1 VEGYGTDQVMD
12 NGSERAKF
20 VMFKPA
26 AGGWV
31 YRAPNPWVFGNA
43 PHYLVNEAQKAKIEA
58 IIIPRR
64 PVLLGLIIALGIL
77 ACVLA
82 ITGAVWLISGDED
95 PTTADV
101 IAMAALTAISLLAT
115 IPIVNRTQRRRLQ
128 PILAE
133 LPLTKER
140 ITFADMRKNART
152 AASFRQSRNAFIAS
166 AFASFAA
173 VFAAYSHYFARP
185 GIDAELMT
193 WGFNAVVF
201 GWLALV
207 WYRRAL
213 SKAKTTCSGCART
226 DEAHFVR
233 LTRIVLV
240 IAVASL
246 ALLIIGLQIL
256 RQHRLSTLPD
266 YGAARALYES
276 DAKKGIAKA
285 MNDLGFLYEQGLG
298 GAKDY
303 GKAKEW
309 YAKAAATGESKA
321 MSNLGRLYQ
330 NGLGVPRDYATAR
343 DWFERSANAG
353 NSSGMNSLGWL
364 YQNGLGVKQDYA
376 AAQHWYEKAS
386 DVGNAAGTSNL
397 AWLYQNG
404 WGVPIDYAKAHEL
417 HERAARAGI
426 AFSMDALGATY
437 INGWGVAKDSA
448 KAREWYDKAATAGN
462 PSGMQHLASM
472 LDAGNGGPADP
483 ARAARLLLQ
492 SAKLGHKWSIAVLQ
506 GSLAFLGPATR
517 TELKR
522 ELTRPGYY
530 SGPIDDQW
538 DDAGRAA
545 ATEYLSGGS
554 LMAH

>member
-1 VEGYGTDQVMD
+1 MNE
-12 NGSERAKF
+12 GSELAKS
-20 VMFKPA
+20 VVFKPV

-31 YRAPNPWVFGNA
+31 YRAPNPWVFGDA
-43 PHYLVNEAQKAKIEA
+43 PHYLVDDTQKAEIEM
-58 IIIPRR
+58 IVVPRR
-64 PVLLGLIIALGIL
+64 PVLLGIIIALGIF
-77 ACVLA
+77 AWVFA
-82 ITGAVWLISGDED
+82 IGGLVWLISGDED

-101 IAMAALTAISLLAT
+101 IAIAALTAISLLAA
-115 IPIVNRTQRRRLQ
+115 IPLANWIQRRRLE
-128 PILAE
+128 PILAG
-133 LPLTKER
+133 LPPAQER
-140 ITFADMRKNART
+140 ITFADMRKNARIAT
-152 AASFRQSRNAFIAS
+152 PFGQSRNAFIAS

-173 VFAAYSHYFARP
+173 VFAACSHYFARP

-201 GWLALV
+201 GWLAVV

-213 SKAKTTCSGCART
+213 SKARATPPERAQP
-226 DEAHFVR
+226 DAAHFVR

-256 RQHRLSTLPD
+256 RQHRMSTLPD
-266 YGAARALYES
+266 YAAARALYES

-298 GAKDY
+298 GAQDY
-303 GKAKEW
+303 GNAKEW
-309 YAKAAATGESKA
+309 YTKAASTGESKA

-376 AAQHWYEKAS
+376 AAKHWYEKAS
-386 DVGNAAGTSNL
+386 DAGNAAGTSNL

-404 WGVPIDYAKAHEL
+404 WGVPADYAKAREM

-426 AFSMDALGATY
+426 AFSMDALGAMY

-448 KAREWYDKAATAGN
+448 KAREWYDKAAAAGN

-506 GSLAFLGPATR
+506 GSLAFLKPATR

-522 ELTRPGYY
+522 ELARLGYF
-530 SGPIDDQW
+530 SGPIDDKW
-538 DDAGRAA
+538 DAA
-545 ATEYLSGGS
+545 AHAATTAYLSGSSSKSHG
-554 LMAH
+554 